1 MIPGQVKSMRKYDA
15 VIWDWN
21 GTLLDDVD
29 LVVRIVNE
37 LFTEY
42 GVPSL
47 TPCRYKQIFDFPVRL
62 YYERAG
68 LDFSKHDFRQ
78 VSEKFCARFEERVY
92 TARLFSGVPRILE
105 TLRQAGVRQFILS
118 GTEQQALHRMVGRY
132 GLAALF
138 DTARGLDDHLA
149 AGKVD
154 AGHDLVDRYQIETGR
169 AVMIG
174 DTAHDAEVAREL
186 GMECLLVASGHHSP
200 ERLSGLGFP
209 VFDSLS
215 ALSPS
220 ILSHSPIS

>member
-1 MIPGQVKSMRKYDA
+1 MRKYDS

-21 GTLLDDVD
+21 GTLLDDVG
-29 LVVRIVNE
+29 LAVGIVNE

-42 GVPSL
+42 GVPPL
-47 TPCRYKQIFDFPVRL
+47 TQCRYKEIFDFPVRL

-68 LDFSKHDFRQ
+68 LDFQKHDFRQ
-78 VSEKFCARFEERVY
+78 VSEKFCTRFEERVHS
-92 TARLFSGVPRILE
+92 ANLFSEVPGVLE
-105 TLRQAGVRQFILS
+105 TVRQAGVRQFILS
-118 GTEQQALHRMVGRY
+118 GTEQQALHRMVTRY
-132 GLAALF
+132 GLASLF

-149 AGKVD
+149 AGKFG
-154 AGHDLVDRYQIETGR
+154 AGHDLVDRYQIQTNR

-186 GMECLLVASGHHSP
+186 GIECLLVATGHHSP

-215 ALSPS
+215 ALSPNLFS
-220 ILSHSPIS
+220 SGFVS

>member
-1 MIPGQVKSMRKYDA
+1 MRKYDS

-29 LVVRIVNE
+29 LVVGIVNE
-37 LFTEY
+37 LFMEY
-42 GVPSL
+42 GVPPL

-68 LDFSKHDFRQ
+68 LDFEKYDFRQ
-78 VSEKFCARFEERVY
+78 VSEKFCARFEERVH
-92 TARLFSGVPRILE
+92 AAHLFSEVPRVLE
-105 TLRQAGVRQFILS
+105 TVRQAGVRQFILS

-132 GLAALF
+132 GLQALF

-149 AGKVD
+149 AGKFG
-154 AGHDLVDRYQIETGR
+154 AGRDLVDRYQINTDR

-215 ALSPS
+215 ALSPNLFS
-220 ILSHSPIS
+220 NDGL